1 MRIKERLKKEADDGY
16 KKFSASLVPNIN
28 NILGVRLPVLRSIAK
43 EIYKSGSYEDF
54 LKVSDIEFMEETM
67 LQGMIIGIMDK
78 TVEEMLCYVK
88 DFIPKI
94 DNWSVCDCFCAGLK
108 FTKNNLKSVWNFI
121 QPYFSSQNEYEL
133 RFAYVMLLN
142 YFVCDEYIDK
152 ILKLID
158 NFKDERYYSKMAAA
172 WLVSV
177 CFVKKR
183 DKTLEYLK
191 KSKLSKQT
199 FNKSIQK
206 ICESFKVDKQ
216 DKELLK
222 AMKK

>member
-1 MRIKERLKKEADDGY
+1 MKIKERLKKEAEEDY
-16 KKFSASLVPNIN
+16 KKFSSLLIPNIN
-28 NILGVRLPVLRSIAK
+28 NIIGVRLPVLRLIAK
-43 EIYKSGSYEDF
+43 EIYKSGCYEDY
-54 LKVSDIEFMEETM
+54 LRISDFEFMEEIM
-67 LQGMIIGIMDK
+67 LQGMIIGMLDK
-78 TVEEMLCYVK
+78 PVKEMLCYIK

-108 FTKNNLKSVWNFI
+108 FTQNNLPQVWNFI

-158 NFKDERYYSKMAAA
+158 DFKDERYYSKMAAA
-172 WLVSV
+172 WLISV

-183 DKTLEYLK
+183 DKTFEYLK
-191 KSKLSKQT
+191 KSKLSKWT

-222 AMKK
+222 SMKK